1 MPHRPS
7 RWCGVTVLAAA
18 LAAGVTTAPVTPAS
32 AAPAP
37 ACRAVAYPVTLTP
50 GGPASTVTGD
60 LCAPHG
66 IRGQVVE
73 VAEPGA
79 TYGAVY
85 WTFPGFG
92 GWYDYAAAVN
102 RAGYAVLAL
111 NRPGT
116 DDGDPPASD
125 ITMAADAY
133 VLHQVITDVR
143 AAGARK
149 VITVGHSL
157 GSYAAIEEA
166 GTWRDVNGLIVTAA
180 LHATNPVQRAAVAAS
195 QYPAPGRPVGYLT
208 TRPGTRE
215 ADFYNPA
222 FVQPAV
228 VAEDEATK
236 TTVTGGELAGIS
248 MVAADMA
255 LSRAVT
261 VPVLLA
267 VGQDDSINCD
277 QTLPC
282 ATSRD
287 ILQRE
292 AGDWPAA
299 AHLQA
304 FVLPLSGHDINLAPD
319 APLWFAAADRWV
331 AGVTR

>member
-1 MPHRPS
+1 
-7 RWCGVTVLAAA
+7 VT
-18 LAAGVTTAPVTPAS
+18 
-32 AAPAP
+32 
-37 ACRAVAYPVTLTP
+37 YPVTLTP
-50 GGPASTVTGD
+50 GGPAAAVTGQ

-66 IRGQVVE
+66 IPGQVVE

-79 TYGAVY
+79 TYGPAY

-92 GWYDYAAAVN
+92 GWYDYAAAAN

-111 NRPGT
+111 SRPGT
-116 DDGDPPASD
+116 SGDYPPASD
-125 ITMAADAY
+125 ITMAADAW
-133 VLHQVITDVR
+133 VLHQVIGDVR
-143 AAGARK
+143 HAGARK

-157 GSYAAIEEA
+157 GSYAAIMEA
-166 GTWRDVNGLIVTAA
+166 GTWHDVDGLIVTAA
-180 LHATNPVQRAAVAAS
+180 LHTTNPVQRGIVAGS
-195 QYPAPGRPVGYLT
+195 QYQAPGRPAGYLT
-208 TRPGTRE
+208 TRRGTRE
-215 ADFYNPA
+215 TDFYNPA
-222 FVQPAV
+222 FAQPAV

-248 MVAADMA
+248 TVAGDVS

-267 VGQDDSINCD
+267 VGTDDSINCD
-277 QTLPC
+277 AALPC
-282 ATSRD
+282 SSPQAVV
-287 ILQRE
+287 QRE
-292 AGDWPAA
+292 AADWSPA

-331 AGVTR
+331 AGMAR